1 MMTETDETRTDR
13 VDAADTD
20 TSGAGAAPADG
31 EGGGAGAGGDDPRVR
46 TDPTEDAGDGGA
58 RRDDAQPVDAADR
71 RNLGALAHLS
81 AFVGLAGVPSFLG
94 PLAVWLLHRERDPWV
109 AGQARDALNFNLSL
123 LIYAAAAVALSI
135 VTLGVG
141 LLVTI
146 PAVIAGAIAWLVV
159 PVIAALRAA
168 DGGRY
173 RYPFTL
179 ELVR

>member
-1 MMTETDETRTDR
+1 MMTETDETRTEP
-13 VDAADTD
+13 VAAADTN
-20 TSGAGAAPADG
+20 TSSAGTAPSDEARATD
-31 EGGGAGAGGDDPRVR
+31 APPP
-46 TDPTEDAGDGGA
+46 DPTDGGA
-58 RRDDAQPVDAADR
+58 FTNEAQPVDAADR

-109 AGQARDALNFNLSL
+109 ADQARDALNFNLSL
-123 LIYAAAAVALSI
+123 LIYAAAAVVLSI

-146 PAVIAGAIAWLVV
+146 PAVVVGAIAWLVV

-168 DGGRY
+168 DGNRY